1 MYDWDSQHVSAYHHV
16 SKQRTMTVTGQGT
29 ITVKPDTVTITLGIR
44 TENKI
49 VSQALSENAARAN
62 NMIQALKLIGI
73 KDEEID
79 TASFSIY
86 PKYEYKDGTSS
97 LVGYEV
103 EHIFDI
109 TVKDV
114 SKAGNIYETAVA
126 NGANIARNIQ
136 FQLSNPD
143 LYYEYALADAIRNA
157 VEKAVILGRTL
168 GIPVQTI
175 PLKIKEEIAALPQ
188 PIFAGKTMVLAEQS
202 APPIQTQ
209 DIVIKATVQAIFEY

>member
-175 PLKIKEEIAALPQ
+175 PLKIKEEFATLPQ

>member
-1 MYDWDSQHVSAYHHV
+1 MYDWDSQHIAAYHHA
-16 SKQRTMTVTGQGT
+16 SKQRTMSVTGQGT
-29 ITVKPDTVTITLGIR
+29 ITAKPDTVFITLGIR
-44 TENKI
+44 TESEI

-62 NMIQALKLIGI
+62 NMIQALKAIGI
-73 KDEEID
+73 KDEDID

-86 PKYEYKDGTSS
+86 PKYEYKDGKSL

-114 SKAGNIYETAVA
+114 NKAGIIYETAVA

-136 FQLSNPD
+136 FELSNPEI
-143 LYYEYALADAIRNA
+143 YYEHALADALRNA

-168 GIPVQTI
+168 GISVQTI
-175 PLKIKEEIAALPQ
+175 PLKIKEETAVLPQ
-188 PIFAGKTMVLAEQS
+188 PRFVAKTMVLAEQG

>member
-175 PLKIKEEIAALPQ
+175 PLKIKEEFAALPQ

>member
-1 MYDWDSQHVSAYHHV
+1 MYDWDSHHISAYQHVP
-16 SKQRTMTVTGQGT
+16 KQRTMSVSGQGT

-44 TENKI
+44 TESEI

-62 NMIQALKLIGI
+62 NMIQALTSIGI

-86 PKYEYKDGTSS
+86 PKYEYKDGKSS

-114 SKAGNIYETAVA
+114 NKAGNIYETAVA

-136 FQLSNPD
+136 FHLSNPD
-143 LYYEYALADAIRNA
+143 IYYEHALADALRNA

-175 PLKIKEEIAALPQ
+175 PLKIKEESPVLPQ
-188 PIFAGKTMVLAEQS
+188 PRFAAQTMVLAEQG